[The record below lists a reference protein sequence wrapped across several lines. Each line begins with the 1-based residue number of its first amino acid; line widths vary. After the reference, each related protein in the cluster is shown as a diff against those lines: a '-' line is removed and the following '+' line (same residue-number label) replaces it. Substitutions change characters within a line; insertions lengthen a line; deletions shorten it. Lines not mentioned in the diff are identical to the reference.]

1 SHPAVAIINWLV
13 SMLVPPDLLPRMS
26 FSGGIPDD
34 CRTLVVVPWLLG
46 SEKGLDEQL
55 DLLEIRYLGNRD
67 RNLHFALL
75 TDFPDAHEREMPQDG
90 PLLAAAVAGIERL
103 NRKYPLPGSTRFH
116 LFHRPR
122 EWNARERAWMG
133 FERKRGK
140 LGELN
145 RVLRNGDVDRF
156 SVIIG
161 DLAALQG
168 ARYVITLD
176 ADTMLPPQAA
186 RRLIETMAHPLNR
199 PWFHKGSRRVIAGYG
214 ILQPRVSVNS
224 SPGRAS
230 RFSRLFADDTG
241 LDPYTHA
248 ISDVYQDLFGE
259 ASFVGK
265 GIYDIDAFSRSV
277 GTRFPNDL
285 ILSHDLL
292 EGSYA
297 RTGLVSDI
305 ELVEHQPN
313 RYSVE
318 ARRRHRWTRGD
329 WQIVQWLLPIVPGP
343 RRRGLRNMLKGH
355 HRWKILDN
363 LRRGLVPIAMLVL
376 LLRGWTVAPRPL
388 YWTLLVIAF
397 LLAPPLLIALAQM
410 TRNLIHRAHPRHWR
424 DSLRSAWDH
433 LLRTCFALAVIP
445 FEAFLNLDA
454 ILRSAGRLLFTR
466 RRLLEWTTMEHAA
479 HSDASGLWEFVRLMW
494 TAPACAGV
502 STLVLWTHAPG
513 ALTSAAPF
521 LILWFFAPA
530 IAAGL
535 SRVPGARGHGL
546 DAHELRFLGGVA
558 RRTWHWFETF
568 VNADENWLPPDNYQE
583 YPATQIAHRT
593 SPTNIGMALL
603 ANLSAHD
610 FGYVSVGD
618 LLARTRN
625 TLATLEKLERH
636 RGHFYNWYDTQSL
649 AALPPH
655 YISTVDSGNLMG
667 SLAVLGCAL
676 QHLNEEP
683 LVPRRLSHGL
693 ADTAQVVADCVHAAV
708 IGEPHAMLAL
718 TATLAALDTLIE
730 HACASCDA
738 LPVLHGLLARVENE
752 AANLAQLAAPLTQ
765 LDELKSWTAILRKQ
779 CSVALNELE
788 ELAPWLTLGDS
799 GSDDQRVRQLLRE
812 LECNP
817 SQRRALV
824 MAGEVL
830 ARLHSPEN
838 EFAHDKSCLDLC
850 AALEEMC
857 AALRARHAQGN
868 ELAVRCREL
877 AEMDLTF
884 LWDRSM
890 QQFSIGYDVE
900 HNRLDTARYDLLA
913 SEARM
918 ASYIAIARDQ
928 VPSSHWFA
936 LGRLL
941 TRAVGGRPALVSWS
955 GSMFEYLM
963 PQLLMPGFAASLLDA
978 SCRAAVAAQI
988 AYGVRQDVPWGIS
1001 ESAYNVTDA
1010 HLNYQYRAFGVPG
1023 LGLKQGLGDDLVIA
1037 PYACAMALMLEPE
1050 AAVRN
1055 LQSLR

>member
-1 SHPAVAIINWLV
+1 
-13 SMLVPPDLLPRMS
+13 
-26 FSGGIPDD
+26 
-34 CRTLVVVPWLLG
+34 
-46 SEKGLDEQL
+46 EQL
-55 DLLEIRYLGNRD
+55 ELLEIRYLGNRD
-67 RNLHFALL
+67 PNLHFALL
-75 TDFPDAHEREMPQDG
+75 TDFPDAPQREMPQDAA
-90 PLLAAAVAGIERL
+90 LLAAAVAGIERL
-103 NRKYPLPGSTRFH
+103 NEKYPLPGSTRFH

-122 EWNARERAWMG
+122 EWNERERAWMG

-145 RVLRNGDVDRF
+145 RVLRGADPAGF
-156 SVIIG
+156 STIIG
-161 DLAALQG
+161 DLAVLQN

-224 SPGRAS
+224 SPGHAS
-230 RFSRLFADDTG
+230 RFSRLYADDSG

-248 ISDVYQDLFGE
+248 VSDVYQDLFGE

-297 RTGLVSDI
+297 RTGLVSDV
-305 ELVEHQPN
+305 ELIEHQPN

-376 LLRGWTVAPRPL
+376 LLRGWTLAPRPV
-388 YWTLLVIAF
+388 YWTLMVIAF
-397 LLAPPLLIALAQM
+397 LLAPPLFIALAQM
-410 TRNLIHRAHPRHWR
+410 ARNVVGRAHSGHWR
-424 DSLRSAWDH
+424 DSLRSAGDQM
-433 LLRTCFALAVIP
+433 LRTLFALAVIP

-466 RRLLEWTTMEHAA
+466 RRLLEWTTMESATHA
-479 HSDASGLWEFVRLMW
+479 DASGLPEFARLMW
-494 TAPACAGV
+494 VAPACAVV

-513 ALTSAAPF
+513 ALVAAAPL

-535 SRVPGARGHGL
+535 SHLPRARGLGL
-546 DAHELRFLGGVA
+546 DPHELQFLGNVA

-568 VNADENWLPPDNYQE
+568 VNAEENWLPPDNYQE
-583 YPATQIAHRT
+583 YPAEQIAHRT

-603 ANLSAHD
+603 ANLGAHD
-610 FGYVSVGD
+610 FGYISTD
-618 LLARTRN
+618 ELLTRTRN
-625 TLATLEKLERH
+625 TLATMDKLARH
-636 RGHFYNWYDTQSL
+636 RGHFYNWYDTRTL

-667 SLAVLGCAL
+667 CLAVLRCAL
-676 QHLNEEP
+676 LHLHEEP
-683 LVPRRLSHGL
+683 LVPRRLSQGL
-693 ADTAQVVADCVHAAV
+693 ADTAQIVTDCVRAAV
-708 IGEPHAMLAL
+708 IGEPHATLAL

-730 HACASCDA
+730 HARDSCDA

-765 LDELKSWTAILRKQ
+765 LEELRRWTTLLRKQ
-779 CSVALNELE
+779 CGAALNELE

-799 GSDDQRVRQLLRE
+799 GSDDQHVRALLRE

-817 SQRRALV
+817 PQGRALALAEDV
-824 MAGEVL
+824 MA
-830 ARLHSPEN
+830 RLRAPGN
-838 EFAHDKSCLDLC
+838 EYAQDKSFLDLS
-850 AALEEMC
+850 AALAEMC
-857 AALRARHAQGN
+857 ATLRARHAQAE
-868 ELAVRCREL
+868 ELVAQCHEMGRMEL
-877 AEMDLTF
+877 GF
-884 LWDRSM
+884 LWDRSL
-890 QQFSIGYDVE
+890 QQFS
-900 HNRLDTARYDLLA
+900 
-913 SEARM
+913 
-918 ASYIAIARDQ
+918 
-928 VPSSHWFA
+928 
-936 LGRLL
+936 
-941 TRAVGGRPALVSWS
+941 
-955 GSMFEYLM
+955 
-963 PQLLMPGFAASLLDA
+963 
-978 SCRAAVAAQI
+978 
-988 AYGVRQDVPWGIS
+988 
-1001 ESAYNVTDA
+1001 
-1010 HLNYQYRAFGVPG
+1010 
-1023 LGLKQGLGDDLVIA
+1023 
-1037 PYACAMALMLEPE
+1037 
-1050 AAVRN
+1050 
-1055 LQSLR
+1055 